1 MSKSAELFQRAIKS
15 IPGGVNS
22 PVRAFRAV
30 GGNPVF
36 VSHASGS
43 KIYDV
48 DGKEYIDYVGSWG
61 PMIAGHAN
69 ARILGALRE
78 VMDGGTSFGAPTELE
93 VVMAEMVIKAVPS
106 VEMVRMVS
114 SGTEAVMSA
123 LRLAR
128 GFTGREKI
136 IKFDGCYHGH
146 GDSMLVQAGSGVETL
161 GLPDSP
167 GVPAAIAGLTRSLPY
182 NDLAALEQAFK
193 EEGDKIACV
202 IVEPVIGNMGCIP
215 PQPGFLKG
223 LRAIC
228 DKYGALLIFDEVITG
243 FRLALG
249 GAQEY
254 YKVMPDIT
262 TLGKIIGGGL
272 PVGAYGGRKDIMQ
285 KIAPSGPIYQ
295 AGTLSG
301 NPLAM
306 SAGIENLKILS
317 EPGVYKQLDDMA
329 GQLCDGMKTIAEEAG
344 ISAVFNRVGSLFTMF
359 FTETQVTDY
368 KTAKT
373 CDTARFAKFFIG
385 MLERGVY
392 LAPSQFEAGFMS
404 LAHTKEDVGKTLE
417 AARTVFKTL

>member
-1 MSKSAELFQRAIKS
+1 MSKSAELFERAKKS

-36 VSHASGS
+36 VNRASGS

-69 ARILGALRE
+69 ARILGALRK

-93 VVMAEMVIKAVPS
+93 VVMAEVVIKAVPS

-128 GFTGREKI
+128 GFTGRDKI

-167 GVPAAIAGLTRSLPY
+167 GVPAALASLTRSLPY
-182 NDLAALEQAFK
+182 NDLTALEHAFK

-215 PQPGFLKG
+215 PQPGFLAG

-228 DKYGALLIFDEVITG
+228 GKYGALLIFDEVITG

-272 PVGAYGGRKDIMQ
+272 PVGAYGGRKEIMD

-317 EPGVYKQLDDMA
+317 EPGVYKQLDETA
-329 GQLCDGMKTIAEEAG
+329 GLLCDGMKGIAEEAG
-344 ISAVFNRVGSLFTMF
+344 IKAVFNRVGSLFTMF
-359 FTETQVTDY
+359 FTETPVTDY

-404 LAHTKEDVGKTLE
+404 LAHTKEDVRKTLD
-417 AARTVFKTL
+417 AARETFKTL

>member
-1 MSKSAELFQRAIKS
+1 MSKSAELFKRAVKS

-36 VSHASGS
+36 VSRASGS

-48 DGKEYIDYVGSWG
+48 DGREYIDYVGSWG

-69 ARILGALRE
+69 PRILSALRE
-78 VMDGGTSFGAPTELE
+78 AMGDGTSFGAPTELE
-93 VVMAEMVIKAVPS
+93 VVMAEMVVKAVPS

-128 GFTGREKI
+128 GFTGRDKI

-167 GVPAAIAGLTRSLPY
+167 GVPAALASLTRSLPY
-182 NDLAALEQAFK
+182 NDIIALENAFK

-272 PVGAYGGRKDIMQ
+272 PVGAYGGRRDIME

-317 EPGVYKQLDDMA
+317 EPGVYEKLDETA
-329 GQLCDGMKTIAEEAG
+329 GLLCDGMKGIAEEAG
-344 ISAVFNRVGSLFTMF
+344 VTTVFNRVGSLFTMF
-359 FTETQVTDY
+359 FTGTQVTDY

-385 MLERGVY
+385 LLERGVY

-404 LAHTKEDVGKTLE
+404 LAHTKEDVWKTLE
-417 AARTVFKTL
+417 AARETFKTL

>member
-1 MSKSAELFQRAIKS
+1 MSKSAELFERAKKS

-36 VSHASGS
+36 VNRASGS

-69 ARILGALRE
+69 ARILGALRK

-128 GFTGREKI
+128 GFTGRDKI

-167 GVPAAIAGLTRSLPY
+167 GVPAALASLTRSLPY
-182 NDLAALEQAFK
+182 NDLTALEHAFK

-215 PQPGFLKG
+215 PQPGFLAG

-228 DKYGALLIFDEVITG
+228 GKYGALLIFDEVITG

-272 PVGAYGGRKDIMQ
+272 PVGAYGGRKEIMD

-317 EPGVYKQLDDMA
+317 EPGVYKQLDETA
-329 GQLCDGMKTIAEEAG
+329 GLLCDGMKGIAEEAG
-344 ISAVFNRVGSLFTMF
+344 IKAVFNRVGSLFTMF
-359 FTETQVTDY
+359 FTETPVTDY

-404 LAHTKEDVGKTLE
+404 LAHTKEDVRKTLD
-417 AARTVFKTL
+417 AARETFKTL